1 MNLISSLGVRT
12 HMWPQDSVGK
22 FIYICHF
29 MRVEINAKKVKK
41 KKKRRRRRKKRIL
54 LKFDSK
60 GRLIRCPR
68 RANSYDQM
76 RKSIG

>member
-41 KKKRRRRRKKRIL
+41 KKKEEEEE
-54 LKFDSK
+54 
-60 GRLIRCPR
+60 
-68 RANSYDQM
+68 
-76 RKSIG
+76 KSAFF